1 MWNIAVFLVGTLA
14 LLYVSRRS
22 LLRPRSHGFHRFF
35 AWELMLALFLLN
47 VSDWFSDPLAWHQ
60 VISWF
65 LLIVCIIP
73 LLLGVHGLRGSGRPD
88 PGKRTEPELL
98 SFERTTRLVTNGIFK
113 YIRHPLYS
121 SLFVLD
127 WGIFFKE
134 PSPAGFVARLAHHAL
149 SPPKGGGPRRRSWQF
164 LASRGGLTEATSI
177 TTAIAGSQRTDPL
190 ERQCRQGRTGR
201 DARSR
206 RPAKRGPRVASRP
219 RFPSRAG

>member
-47 VSDWFSDPLAWHQ
+47 VSDCFSDPLAWHQ
-60 VISWF
+60 AISWF

-134 PSPAGFVARLAHHAL
+134 PSPAGFVLAMSASL
-149 SPPKGGGPRRRSWQF
+149 F
-164 LASRGGLTEATSI
+164 LILTA
-177 TTAIAGSQRTDPL
+177 RTD
-190 ERQCRQGRTGR
+190 EAECIATFGQQYRQYMQHTRMFI
-201 DARSR
+201 
-206 RPAKRGPRVASRP
+206 PYV
-219 RFPSRAG
+219 F